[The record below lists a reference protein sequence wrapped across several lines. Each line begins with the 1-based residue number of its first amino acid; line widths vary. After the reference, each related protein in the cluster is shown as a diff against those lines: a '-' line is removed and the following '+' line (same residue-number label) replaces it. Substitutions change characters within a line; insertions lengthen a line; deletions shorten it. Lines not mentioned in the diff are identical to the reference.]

1 MDFLFCYLKISHNQL
16 KMSKK
21 KKKKKTHLIFYLEIF
36 ERNTIHFK
44 KNKKNQYKA
53 KAV

>member
-21 KKKKKTHLIFYLEIF
+21 KKKKHLIFYLEIF